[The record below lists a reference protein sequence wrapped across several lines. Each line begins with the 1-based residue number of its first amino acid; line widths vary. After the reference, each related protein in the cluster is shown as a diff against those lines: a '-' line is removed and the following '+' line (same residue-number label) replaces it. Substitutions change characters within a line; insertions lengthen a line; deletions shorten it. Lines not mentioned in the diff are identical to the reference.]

1 LLFAFVVIGGLT
13 AAWRFTP
20 LAEVVTADRVI
31 EWTESFSRHWWAPM
45 VLMALYTPA
54 SLVMFPRPLITLAA
68 VVSFGPWAGLAYAL
82 IGVILASTAGYY
94 AGRAFGRNTV
104 RRLAGTR
111 LNRISQALQRRG
123 VLAITAVRLVPIA
136 PFIVVSMVAGAIRF
150 KLWQLSV
157 GTILGMLPG
166 ALMATVLGDAA
177 QSALRDSSQ
186 INWWFVGGT
195 LAVLLTGSAFVMRWL
210 SRMSEEPGVIRG
222 TSAPTDSHSPEK
234 NG

>member
-1 LLFAFVVIGGLT
+1 
-13 AAWRFTP
+13 
-20 LAEVVTADRVI
+20 
-31 EWTESFSRHWWAPM
+31 M

-186 INWWFVGGT
+186 INGWFVGGT